1 MPPTVVSLRPENPPR
16 NTIEAEIRVR
26 MRELREAAQLTQ
38 GQMAALLGCGMEQ
51 YRKYETRSP
60 MALGY
65 LAKFC
70 MIVKCDLQFLI
81 TGQRRQ
87 AAAKPRKPPADV
99 AQFPVG
105 KSTKRNKR
113 AKF

>member
-1 MPPTVVSLRPENPPR
+1 MPLRAEHPSRESIEDEIVVR
-16 NTIEAEIRVR
+16 T
-26 MRELREAAQLTQ
+26 RELREAARLTQ
-38 GQMAALLGCGMEQ
+38 GQIAALLGCGMEQ

-60 MALGY
+60 MAVGY

-81 TGQRRQ
+81 TGHRRQ
-87 AAAKPRKPPADV
+87 SAAKPRKTGV
-99 AQFPVG
+99 AQFPVE

-113 AKF
+113 VNS